1 MSGKG
6 TGNERARTR
15 MRAVSRRVFVRSVAA
30 GGLGLAGAYLGAC
43 GGGGSGTA
51 RSTAQPAAQATGA
64 AATVKPG
71 GTLKLAYG
79 LEPSSLDPHVGNSGG
94 DDYYWYSI
102 FDNLVA
108 YDQRFV
114 SQPDLSLAQKW
125 EIADPTTIVFQL
137 RPGVKF
143 HDGTDF
149 NAEVVKWNIER
160 VLNPDVKSTARSF
173 LLSIDRVETPDPLTA
188 RFVLKEP
195 NAALMG
201 LLGGRGGAMVSRA
214 AVEKLGKEF
223 GSRPVGTGPFQ
234 FVEWAPG
241 DHVTVKKNPTYWG
254 KDANGVPLPYLDQ
267 AIYRI
272 IPDPTVSFANLT
284 TGEVHLAGINPK
296 DLAAAQ
302 ANPDLTVV
310 KREGSGIAS
319 VMVANLAKAPL
330 DNANLRRAVMWAL
343 DAAAVNKAVYFDTA
357 VVADAGMWA
366 PGTWVY
372 APVPSRPKYDPAK
385 AKEYLRAGGAPDGFA
400 FTMITYNTPILV
412 QQAEIY
418 QAQLAKVGI
427 KATLEQRDV
436 GAATSAFFTEG
447 AFPLYST
454 SWSLYPEPDWVG
466 SNCYTST
473 GFYNPMKKP
482 VAPELDELVKKGRQT
497 YDQEERKKIYARI
510 NEIVLGEA
518 YFVPMLYGTAFVGF
532 RKPVQNTGTLFGG
545 EAKWRLKELW
555 LKS

>member
-6 TGNERARTR
+6 TGNERARAR
-15 MRAVSRRVFVRSVAA
+15 MRTVSRRVFVRGVTGA
-30 GGLGLAGAYLGAC
+30 GLGLAGAYLAAC
-43 GGGGSGTA
+43 GGGGGAA
-51 RSTAQPAAQATGA
+51 RSTTQPSAPATGA
-64 AATVKPG
+64 AAAVKPG

-94 DDYYWYSI
+94 DDYYWYSM

-108 YDQRFV
+108 YDQKFV

-241 DHVTVKKNPTYWG
+241 DHVTVKKNPSYWG

-267 AIYRI
+267 VIYRI

-302 ANPDLTVV
+302 ANPDLTSSSARV
-310 KREGSGIAS
+310 RAS
-319 VMVANLAKAPL
+319 P
-330 DNANLRRAVMWAL
+330 RSWWRIW
-343 DAAAVNKAVYFDTA
+343 
-357 VVADAGMWA
+357 
-366 PGTWVY
+366 P
-372 APVPSRPKYDPAK
+372 RP
-385 AKEYLRAGGAPDGFA
+385 RW
-400 FTMITYNTPILV
+400 ITPTC
-412 QQAEIY
+412 
-418 QAQLAKVGI
+418 VG
-427 KATLEQRDV
+427 
-436 GAATSAFFTEG
+436 
-447 AFPLYST
+447 P
-454 SWSLYPEPDWVG
+454 
-466 SNCYTST
+466 
-473 GFYNPMKKP
+473 
-482 VAPELDELVKKGRQT
+482 
-497 YDQEERKKIYARI
+497 
-510 NEIVLGEA
+510 
-518 YFVPMLYGTAFVGF
+518 
-532 RKPVQNTGTLFGG
+532 
-545 EAKWRLKELW
+545 
-555 LKS
+555 